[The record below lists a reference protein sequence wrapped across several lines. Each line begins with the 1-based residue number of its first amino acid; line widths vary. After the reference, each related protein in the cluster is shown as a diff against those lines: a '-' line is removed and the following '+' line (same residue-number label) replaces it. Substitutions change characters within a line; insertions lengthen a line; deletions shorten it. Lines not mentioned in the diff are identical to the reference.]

1 MVATRRALLVVPAA
15 AAMSAT
21 VLWGAGP
28 SVAARPAAPPVAPPV
43 VMPVPHGVGPEA
55 DVSHHGHV
63 SLWGDRL
70 RIWLESVNNGPWDLA
85 DGTVRLR
92 FSAPLE
98 GRQELPESCLRS
110 GRSTVLCR
118 TGPLSADG
126 ETRRAALD
134 LRLGARHAEVV
145 VRVDT
150 LWSGGVPDRDPRNNE
165 HRVLAPATGDAYVF

>member
-1 MVATRRALLVVPAA
+1 MA
-15 AAMSAT
+15 AT
-21 VLWGAGP
+21 VLWGAGASAAVP
-28 SVAARPAAPPVAPPV
+28 SATP
-43 VMPVPHGVGPEA
+43 PVPHGVVPQA

-70 RIWLESVNNGPWDLA
+70 GIWLESTNSGPWDLV
-85 DGTVRLR
+85 DTTVRLR

-98 GRQELPESCLRS
+98 GRQGLPQGCLW
-110 GRSTVLCR
+110 GDRSTVLCR

-126 ETRRAALD
+126 GTLRAVLD
-134 LRLGARHAEVV
+134 LRLGARPAEVV

-165 HRVLAPATGDAYVF
+165 HEVLAPATGDAYVF